1 MKPRDDAEVAD
12 WLEKAS
18 RDRAA
23 AGLLHTVGLHD
34 LACFHCQQA
43 AEKALKALLIAVGQ
57 VPARTH
63 DLQALVVQLTQAAA
77 PLAGI
82 DEAAAY
88 LKGFA
93 VISRYPGF
101 GSVDE
106 ATATRAV
113 GAADQI
119 QEAVRAAFAMG

>member
-12 WLEKAS
+12 WLEKAG
-18 RDRAA
+18 R
-23 AGLLHTVGLHD
+23 
-34 LACFHCQQA
+34 
-43 AEKALKALLIAVGQ
+43 
-57 VPARTH
+57 
-63 DLQALVVQLTQAAA
+63 
-77 PLAGI
+77 
-82 DEAAAY
+82 
-88 LKGFA
+88 GFA

-119 QEAVRAAFAMG
+119 QEAVQAAFAMG